1 MKVFIK
7 DCISSDLTSFVT
19 SSGDV
24 AAGFTEKDSMAGSI
38 CSSNHSNS
46 ASSAFLAHKPS
57 LVIDQSQLLLV
68 CKAKLS
74 RVLSGQSETSMEM
87 TRGPRG
93 RYNNF
98 LLKPSLVKD
107 ALVITICKDEYNLS
121 DFQTEYETAKFNV
134 IKSFNED
141 EVHKSVK
148 YNVWTSTPNGNKKL
162 NAAFLDAEAKLRP
175 TGTKCPVFL
184 FFSVSSNLSSQ
195 VVNASRQFVGVAE
208 ILGPFVHII
217 LPSNENKPVTYTRDT
232 QERREKLFRSQRS
245 TKHARPEQGV
255 YGNDNYQNTVEAR
268 EKKIEMQSS
277 GTKQGTLAKLTKN
290 LTLNSSGF
298 R

>member
-1 MKVFIK
+1 
-7 DCISSDLTSFVT
+7 
-19 SSGDV
+19 
-24 AAGFTEKDSMAGSI
+24 
-38 CSSNHSNS
+38 
-46 ASSAFLAHKPS
+46 
-57 LVIDQSQLLLV
+57 
-68 CKAKLS
+68 
-74 RVLSGQSETSMEM
+74 MEM

-175 TGTKCPVFL
+175 TGTKCP
-184 FFSVSSNLSSQ
+184 
-195 VVNASRQFVGVAE
+195 
-208 ILGPFVHII
+208 FVHII

-232 QERREKLFRSQRS
+232 QE
-245 TKHARPEQGV
+245 
-255 YGNDNYQNTVEAR
+255 NTVEAR

-277 GTKQGTLAKLTKN
+277 GTKQGTLVKLTKN

>member
-1 MKVFIK
+1 
-7 DCISSDLTSFVT
+7 
-19 SSGDV
+19 
-24 AAGFTEKDSMAGSI
+24 MAGSI

-46 ASSAFLAHKPS
+46 ASSAFLAHGSVIAKNNPKSPGLMKPNKLKS
-57 LVIDQSQLLLV
+57 TPRNGILTSTISETVADTEKDIKILN
-68 CKAKLS
+68 KAISWKIMMFQIAYDIT
-74 RVLSGQSETSMEM
+74 RSGQSETSMEM

-184 FFSVSSNLSSQ
+184 FFSV
-195 VVNASRQFVGVAE
+195 NASRQFVGVAE
-208 ILGPFVHII
+208 ILGPVDF
-217 LPSNENKPVTYTRDT
+217 
-232 QERREKLFRSQRS
+232 
-245 TKHARPEQGV
+245 
-255 YGNDNYQNTVEAR
+255 
-268 EKKIEMQSS
+268 KKDM
-277 GTKQGTLAKLTKN
+277 N
-290 LTLNSSGF
+290 F
-298 R
+298 

>member
-1 MKVFIK
+1 
-7 DCISSDLTSFVT
+7 
-19 SSGDV
+19 
-24 AAGFTEKDSMAGSI
+24 
-38 CSSNHSNS
+38 
-46 ASSAFLAHKPS
+46 
-57 LVIDQSQLLLV
+57 
-68 CKAKLS
+68 
-74 RVLSGQSETSMEM
+74 MEM

-121 DFQTEYETAKFNV
+121 DFQTEYEIAKFYV

-141 EVHKSVK
+141 DVHKSVK

-195 VVNASRQFVGVAE
+195 VVSLSLSLFLQKC
-208 ILGPFVHII
+208 
-217 LPSNENKPVTYTRDT
+217 NEKT
-232 QERREKLFRSQRS
+232 
-245 TKHARPEQGV
+245 
-255 YGNDNYQNTVEAR
+255 
-268 EKKIEMQSS
+268 
-277 GTKQGTLAKLTKN
+277 GTSLLK
-290 LTLNSSGF
+290 F
-298 R
+298 